1 MEKYVI
7 GVDFGTLS
15 GRAAVVSVQDG
26 RELAHAVYEYPHGV
40 MDRQI
45 PTGRTLPPDWAL
57 QHPADWLEV
66 LHTAIPEAIRLS
78 GISTD
83 DLIGIGVDATAC
95 TVLPVKADG
104 TPLCFLPEYQDTPH
118 AYAKLWKHH
127 GAQAEAE
134 RLNRISAERGEVFL
148 PRYGGKLSS
157 ESMIPKI
164 WHTLNEAPEIYEA
177 ADYFIEAADWIV
189 WQLTGVL
196 SRNACA
202 AGYKS
207 MWSKK
212 DGYPD
217 PAFFRALDPRL
228 ERVVLDKL
236 AGPVVPIASRVGGVT
251 ASASEMTGLPEG
263 IAVAAGTVDA
273 HVAVPT
279 ANIDRPGKLLA
290 IIGTSTCHMILGE
303 EERRVP
309 GICGYSE
316 DGLMPGY
323 FGYEA
328 GQTCV
333 GDHFAWFVDHCVPAE
348 YKAAAE
354 AEGLSVHQYL
364 TRLADQ
370 YTPGQSGLLALDWWN
385 GNRSILVDMDLT
397 GMFLGMT
404 LQTKPEELYRA
415 LIEATAYGTRM
426 ITDNYRANGIEVRE
440 CYATGG
446 ISQKNPMMMQIY
458 ADVLNMPVY
467 LTETTQCGALGS
479 AIMASVAAGSEAG
492 GYRDLPEASAQ
503 MGRIKPDPYL
513 PNPEH
518 VAVYDALFQE
528 YARLHEYFGRHNH
541 VMKRL
546 KQLKHRQLID

>member
-15 GRAAVVSVQDG
+15 GRAAVVSVRDG
-26 RELAHAVYEYPHGV
+26 RELAHAVYDYPHGV
-40 MDRQI
+40 MDRAI

-66 LHTAIPEAIRLS
+66 LQHVIPEAIRLS
-78 GISTD
+78 GVAPE

-104 TPLCFLPEYQDTPH
+104 TPLCFLPEYRDVPH

-127 GAQAEAE
+127 GAQEEAE
-134 RLNRISAERGEVFL
+134 RLNRIAAERGEAFL

-164 WHTLNEAPEIYEA
+164 WHTLNEAPEIYET

-217 PAFFRALDPRL
+217 PSFFRALDPRL
-228 ERVVLDKL
+228 ERVAADKL

-251 ASASEMTGLPEG
+251 KEAAALTGLPEG

-279 ANIDRPGKLLA
+279 ANIDGPGKLLA
-290 IIGTSTCHMILGE
+290 IIGTSTCHMILSQDE
-303 EERRVP
+303 PRVP

-333 GDHFAWFVDHCVPAE
+333 GDHFAWFVENGVPAA
-348 YKAAAE
+348 YKTAAE
-354 AEGLSVHQYL
+354 AEGLSIHQYL
-364 TRLADQ
+364 TKLAEA
-370 YTPGQSGLLALDWWN
+370 YSPGQSGLLALDWWN

-426 ITDNYRANGIEVRE
+426 IVENYRAHGVAVKE

-446 ISQKNPMMMQIY
+446 ISRKNPMMMQIY

-479 AIMASVAAGSEAG
+479 AIMASVAAGSKAG
-492 GYRDLPEASAQ
+492 GYPDLFAASAA
-503 MGRIKPDPYL
+503 MGKVSPTPYL
-513 PNPEH
+513 PD
-518 VAVYDALFQE
+518 AGRAAIYDALYQE
-528 YARLHEYFGRHNH
+528 YARLHEYFGRDNH

-546 KQLKHRQLID
+546 KQLKYRQLTE